1 MNYLLAF
8 LVLMV
13 ALAVLRILLMVVGV
27 ALLLTLV
34 VAVIIRP
41 RDTLVLLGGLGVLG
55 LIVAQ
60 PIACIVTLGVVVL
73 VSVVWTAKPETD
85 LQALLTDGREHLG
98 PTGKPPP
105 QLPPTHL

>member
-8 LVLMV
+8 VVLML

-34 VAVIIRP
+34 VAIIIRP

-55 LIVAQ
+55 LASAQ
-60 PIACIVTLGVVVL
+60 PIACIVTLGVVGVAIML
-73 VSVVWTAKPETD
+73 AGAWRKPKHQ
-85 LQALLTDGREHLG
+85 LLLTDGGEH
-98 PTGKPPP
+98 
-105 QLPPTHL
+105 H

>member
-34 VAVIIRP
+34 VAIIIRP

-55 LIVAQ
+55 LANAQ
-60 PIACIVTLGVVVL
+60 PIACIVTLGVVGVA
-73 VSVVWTAKPETD
+73 VVMLGVRRETAK
-85 LQALLTDGREHLG
+85 LLLLTDGREH
-98 PTGKPPP
+98 
-105 QLPPTHL
+105 H